1 MLGHPQKGIGTCVVG
16 KGKILRGKKWF
27 FKRNPKHVGRSVR
40 MGKGHVCGD
49 FPEAKT
55 LCTKL
60 DMTPELKC

>member
-1 MLGHPQKGIGTCVVG
+1 MVG

-49 FPEAKT
+49 FLESKT

-60 DMTPELKC
+60 DLTPELKC